1 MERCI
6 LAQPAAIERKK
17 VSHEHSHSNFQ
28 SLRHENVKR
37 LGWACAITSSFM
49 LVEAITGYM
58 TNSLALMADAGHML
72 ADVAS
77 LLLALLAGWFATK
90 NPNSK
95 KTFGYYRSEILSGF
109 VTGILLIGISIFLL
123 VEAYGRLNS
132 PVEVNTVPMLFVA
145 VLGLFINLGCAKILH
160 GAADKTVNIK
170 AAYLEVMADLLASV
184 GVIIAGVIMLF
195 TGWYLVDLLVSVGI
209 AIWIIPRTWR
219 LLSECTNILME
230 GSPTDISVSELK
242 IAMEKVE
249 GVREIHDVHVWS
261 ITSDLKAM
269 SSHLS
274 LEADAYAED
283 VLKKVTALVQE
294 EFQISHT
301 TIQVEE
307 SECASNGNNSCG
319 HNGKSQKIQG

>member
-1 MERCI
+1 
-6 LAQPAAIERKK
+6 
-17 VSHEHSHSNFQ
+17 
-28 SLRHENVKR
+28 
-37 LGWACAITSSFM
+37 
-49 LVEAITGYM
+49 
-58 TNSLALMADAGHML
+58 
-72 ADVAS
+72 
-77 LLLALLAGWFATK
+77 
-90 NPNSK
+90 
-95 KTFGYYRSEILSGF
+95 
-109 VTGILLIGISIFLL
+109 
-123 VEAYGRLNS
+123 
-132 PVEVNTVPMLFVA
+132 MLFVA